1 MVASATKLA
10 EQADDLERQE
20 AFGPARE
27 AHLEAARLFRLAGV
41 GAVAGAAQAQLRELA
56 RHHESRARLCDTAAG
71 EPNKKS
77 LVTTPQVLSPRP
89 RQAEESDAAKE
100 MRPAAFEA
108 PAVDAQTWDLWRPLE
123 TLMEKIFPKDV
134 FGASPPKQDAQFGS
148 GGGASLR
155 DNVASSGLFEEEEP
169 DNTMLESFYV
179 VPDYQPPEPTH
190 AVMAL
195 TKKESSLLN
204 SVIQGKVVLEDDN
217 ANLRRLVEKLH
228 SQLDEAMAENRKLQI
243 HVGELEKEKAM
254 MRHSVAL
261 FREEIGKSMIAARHS
276 SPASPTAPLEMLLDY
291 EARNALRDSQDPG
304 KGGVDSRSPSPDM
317 QEYIRGLER
326 KVEQQQQKLDEW
338 SRFYS
343 SMAKK

>member
-20 AFGPARE
+20 AFGSARE
-27 AHLEAARLFRLAGV
+27 AHLEAARLFRLAGA

-71 EPNKKS
+71 EANKKS
-77 LVTTPQVLSPRP
+77 AVQVLSPRP
-89 RQAEESDAAKE
+89 RQVEESETAAKE
-100 MRPAAFEA
+100 MRLAAFDA
-108 PAVDAQTWDLWRPLE
+108 RAGDAQTWDLWRPLE

-134 FGASPPKQDAQFGS
+134 FGASPPKPMMQEETRFG
-148 GGGASLR
+148 GTGASAR

-228 SQLDEAMAENRKLQI
+228 SQLDEAVAENRKLQMHI
-243 HVGELEKEKAM
+243 GELEKEKAM
-254 MRHSVAL
+254 MRNSVAL

-276 SPASPTAPLEMLLDY
+276 SPSSPTAPLEMLLDY

-304 KGGVDSRSPSPDM
+304 KGSRSPSPDM